1 MEGTV
6 SLKMSK
12 NQLLLGVA
20 TEPDPS
26 QAKKLKSD
34 LPKNE
39 SVARLRTQRSAITVI
54 RRTWITKL
62 CFRKV
67 FNILTI
73 IT

>member
-39 SVARLRTQRSAITVI
+39 SVARLRERSAIT
-54 RRTWITKL
+54 IT
-62 CFRKV
+62 R
-67 FNILTI
+67 
-73 IT
+73 